1 MLFRSIIGF
10 AQDITIRKQAEEA
23 LRQSEARER
32 ERAIELE
39 SALLELRS
47 TQTQLIQTEK
57 MSSLGQLVAG
67 IAHEVNNPVNFIH
80 ANIDYLKQYTTQLL
94 DLVTLYE
101 HEYPEPN
108 SKIVDRIEDIDLAFM
123 AKDLMKIVGSM
134 QVGTERI
141 RQIVLSLRNF
151 SRLDESGM
159 KPVDLHAGIDSTLL
173 ILQHRLKS
181 HDRRPE
187 IEIIKEFGKL
197 PPVECYASQLN
208 QVFMNILAN
217 GIDAIE
223 ERYQKLSVRESET
236 KSGRITIWT
245 GVTDQKTVI
254 VKISD
259 NGMGIPEAVLD
270 RIFNP
275 FFTTKEVGKGT
286 GLGMSIAH
294 SIVVE
299 KHKGK
304 IECISEI
311 GSGTTFVI
319 EIAIGKTYQ

>member
-1 MLFRSIIGF
+1 MKLC
-10 AQDITIRKQAEEA
+10 DK
-23 LRQSEARER
+23 ARR
-32 ERAIELE
+32 EKE
-39 SALLELRS
+39 SALRSLRS
-47 TQTQLIQTEK
+47 TQAQLIQTEK

-67 IAHEVNNPVNFIH
+67 IAHEINNPVNFIH
-80 ANIDYLKQYTTQLL
+80 ANINYLKQYTQQLL

-101 HEYPEPN
+101 QEYPEHN
-108 SKIVDRIEDIDLAFM
+108 AKIVDRLQEIDLDFM
-123 AKDLMKIVGSM
+123 SEDLRKLVGSM
-134 QVGTERI
+134 QVGTDRI

-151 SRLDESGM
+151 SRLDESAM
-159 KPVDLHAGIDSTLL
+159 KPVDIHAGIDSTLL

-187 IEIIKEFGKL
+187 IEVIKEFDKL
-197 PPVECYASQLN
+197 PLVECYASQLN
-208 QVFMNILAN
+208 QVFMNIIAN

-223 ERYQKLSVRESET
+223 ERYHKLSVREAGT
-236 KSGRITIWT
+236 NPGRIAICT
-245 GVTDQKTVI
+245 GVTAQNTVI

-259 NGMGIPEAVLD
+259 NGTGIPEGIVD

-275 FFTTKEVGKGT
+275 FFTTKAVGKGT

-304 IECISEI
+304 IECISEM
-311 GSGTTFVI
+311 GCGTTFAI
-319 EIAIGKTYQ
+319 EIPIRKSYQ